1 MKLINKGIFK
11 QFKLWLLLNPR
22 LQPLLYKTRYLIQVA
37 FSEDCFC
44 ENTEQSKRFLFIVG
58 CGRSGNTL
66 LRRLLMERFDIYIPP
81 ESYVLPRQINQY
93 LVSGHLKWVE
103 KVDVILSFI
112 ENHPEFNTF
121 GVKSLRGFKK
131 EAKEWKSSEQTY
143 LNLIVGLYQWLAIN
157 NNCDSLWVGDKTP
170 LNTLNLGLLNKAF
183 PNAKFIFLERDPVDV
198 IQSYLASGIYD
209 NAIDASLRWQRSL
222 TAWLRFK
229 KIKHKSDLIELQYE
243 RLVTNHDSVLEEIG
257 KQFLLPERDR
267 GKGFELSSLGDVL
280 SRSHHSNVK
289 NAPSTGS
296 IGKGRVTIK
305 EGDLKSARKV
315 LGKLPQKRGYS
326 SL

>member
-1 MKLINKGIFK
+1 MKFINNITFK
-11 QFKLWLLLNPR
+11 QFKLWLFLNPR
-22 LQPLLYKTRYLIQVA
+22 LQPLLCKIRYLIQVA
-37 FSEDCFC
+37 FSKNYAF
-44 ENTEQSKRFLFIVG
+44 ENADKSKRFIFIVG

-93 LVSGHLKWVE
+93 LVSGHLKWAE
-103 KVDVILSFI
+103 KVDIILSFL

-121 GVKSLRGFKK
+121 GVNSFNVFKK
-131 EAKEWKSSEQTY
+131 EAKEWEKREQTF
-143 LNLIVGLYQWLAIN
+143 LNLIIGLYKWLAVN

-209 NAIDASLRWQRSL
+209 DAIDASLRWRNSL
-222 TAWLRFK
+222 KAWLFFT
-229 KIKHKSDLIELQYE
+229 KIKNKNDFIELQYE
-243 RLVTNHDSVLEEIG
+243 RLVTDYDVVLEEIK
-257 KQFLLPERDR
+257 KQFLLPERKNK
-267 GKGFELSSLGDVL
+267 KGFELSSLGDVL

-289 NAPSTGS
+289 NTPSNFS
-296 IGKGRVTIK
+296 IGKGRVNIK
-305 EGDLKSARKV
+305 ESDLKSARKV

-326 SL
+326 PL